1 MNNRQR
7 VFDALLQ
14 QPGSPLTPHQLVQV
28 IASKSSG
35 PIAPMSLDAVT
46 AALKWLVANGKVEKH
61 RRRRDF
67 GYTVIATATRP
78 IDLRTRDARNGKAA

>member
-46 AALKWLVANGKVEKH
+46 AALKWLVA
-61 RRRRDF
+61 
-67 GYTVIATATRP
+67 TATRP